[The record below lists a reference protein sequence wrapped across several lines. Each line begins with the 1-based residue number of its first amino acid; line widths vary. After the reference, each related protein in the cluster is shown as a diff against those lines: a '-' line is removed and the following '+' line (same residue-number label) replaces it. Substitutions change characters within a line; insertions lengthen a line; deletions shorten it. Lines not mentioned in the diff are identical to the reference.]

1 MKKSKKLKKA
11 KERQNKLSRI
21 KTSTPNYNK
30 KIYLKKNG
38 KAQKINEQKIYEG
51 NFIKNAINKAK
62 NFFQTSIKNI
72 KKNAKKILNDFKKEY
87 MSGKNPSNFLPG
99 KMLAIN
105 YRAKD
110 ATKRF
115 DKNPLII
122 CLGPPK
128 NKELQKTHTLGL
140 NLHWLPAKDRVTIA
154 SFFVELLE
162 KRNGKLRYEDV
173 KPFMYKFKGSPVL
186 RMYII
191 KNIGPRVIEMPSD
204 VFLTASAIPSEAW
217 VN

>member
-1 MKKSKKLKKA
+1 MRKLKKA
-11 KERQNKLSRI
+11 KERQRKLSRT
-21 KTSTPNYNK
+21 KSSTPNYDK
-30 KIYLKKNG
+30 ELYLKKNSR
-38 KAQKINEQKIYEG
+38 AQKITKQELYEG

-62 NFFQTSIKNI
+62 NFIQTSIKDI
-72 KKNAKKILNDFKKEY
+72 KKNAQKILNDFKREY
-87 MSGKNPSNFLPG
+87 MSGKKPSNFLPG
-99 KMLAIN
+99 KMLAMN

-110 ATKRF
+110 ATKKF

-128 NKELQKTHTLGL
+128 NKELQKTHTFGL

-154 SFFVELLE
+154 SFFVELLD

-191 KNIGPRVIEMPSD
+191 KNIGSRVIEMPSEA
-204 VFLTASAIPSEAW
+204 FLTASAIPSEKW